1 MLIFATRPL
10 SFISSFHFPL
20 QQFCNNTV
28 TSMDSSKPFSTTMAA
43 DHSSS
48 RESQKVVVS
57 NGEAAISLE
66 EWRGWGTTSTVPSM
80 VTQVVEDLNMLEKN
94 VDAQMVFGGNHGKL
108 SVKDLIP
115 FFFFHLCFPCTF
127 CILVSD

>member
-1 MLIFATRPL
+1 
-10 SFISSFHFPL
+10 
-20 QQFCNNTV
+20 
-28 TSMDSSKPFSTTMAA
+28 MAA

-115 FFFFHLCFPCTF
+115 FFFFSICVSLVHSAFLFQINCNSTF
-127 CILVSD
+127 KRLGVV